1 MGTWIRNLEFRKR
14 GLGIW
19 MVVRPETRG
28 YLLRNEYSW
37 RKEEVSTGMPP
48 KLKVRRMRRNKQKE
62 LWAVKS
68 SSYLGGSPKC
78 FCGRQTKHSKEE
90 RKGQCV
96 KCCKKEEDRELT
108 VGFANMVVT
117 DDFDENCLWRAVDES
132 LIEVDSKDRR
142 IESETGK
149 YKHLF

>member
-1 MGTWIRNLEFRKR
+1 M
-14 GLGIW
+14 
-19 MVVRPETRG
+19 
-28 YLLRNEYSW
+28 LLW
-37 RKEEVSTGMPP
+37 KA
-48 KLKVRRMRRNKQKE
+48 NKAFK
-62 LWAVKS
+62 K
-68 SSYLGGSPKC
+68 
-78 FCGRQTKHSKEE
+78 E

-96 KCCKKEEDRELT
+96 KCCKKEEDREPT